1 MNMETFNLRL
11 KRDVEKPKTVPKKKI
26 KESESVNKSLL
37 VKKTKNGTP
46 LNKRHKFYVEYRA
59 KNSSKPFIFLKGF
72 NNEDAAKNYMS
83 HKIAEANK
91 PKSLASSFEFQLK
104 SLEDSNEQK

>member
-1 MNMETFNLRL
+1 METFNLRL
-11 KRDVEKPKTVPKKKI
+11 KRDVEKPKTVLPKKKI

>member
-1 MNMETFNLRL
+1 METFNLRL
-11 KRDVEKPKTVPKKKI
+11 KRDVEKPKTVLPKKKI
-26 KESESVNKSLL
+26 KESENVNKSPLI
-37 VKKTKNGTP
+37 KKTKSGTP

-72 NNEDAAKNYMS
+72 NTKEAATLYMS

-104 SLEDSNEQK
+104 SLEGSNEQK